1 MLTFQLQLCQDLIYF
16 SSYLMKKMTMK
27 ITKLQSTLSTCTDLK
42 IKLSIL
48 ILKWKK
54 FRPTS
59 NFAEQLTLNLQK
71 KVQKFWKMSINRLDK
86 EKNWTK
92 SMLIKWRWDN
102 LNLLLDFLRQWQELT
117 AMRLSNH
124 FTWKRSADF

>member
-1 MLTFQLQLCQDLIYF
+1 MLTFQLQLCLDLTFF

-27 ITKLQSTLSTCTDLK
+27 ITKLQSILSTCTDSK
-42 IKLSIL
+42 IKLLIQ

-59 NFAEQLTLNLQK
+59 NSAEQLTHNLQK
-71 KVQKFWKMSINRLDK
+71 KVLKFWKMSINRLDK

-92 SMLIKWRWDN
+92 SMLIKWLWDN
-102 LNLLLDFLRQWQELT
+102 LNLSLDFLRRWQELT
-117 AMRLSNH
+117 VMRLSNH
-124 FTWKRSADF
+124 FMWKRSADF